1 LWEILPSHDSS
12 RSPSWFFLLPFSNTL
27 TERDQMHT
35 PRTLM
40 MCCWSGIL
48 LKCRF
53 SFCTSGVRPG
63 FCLVNKLLGDALLL
77 VHRPVI
83 TLIRVV
89 LSISHFP
96 HTYIAKFYFSSWWI
110 LNRLSFLRIIALAPS
125 GFFCLF
131 VCLFLAALGFE
142 LRASHLLGRCSHH
155 LSHSPSPALVP
166 SRKFFCLVNCCHSP
180 HHVILSLLILYCLG
194 FSFALLW
201 FFKKLCPLLS
211 MKMSS

>member
-131 VCLFLAALGFE
+131 VCLFSGTHDP
-142 LRASHLLGRCSHH
+142 RAS
-155 LSHSPSPALVP
+155 AWW
-166 SRKFFCLVNCCHSP
+166 P
-180 HHVILSLLILYCLG
+180 H
-194 FSFALLW
+194 SFAIHRSFCPIW
-201 FFKKLCPLLS
+201 FSCLSRCWQPLLFLWS
-211 MKMSS
+211 P